1 MNLAVRRFGSICL
14 LLLLASCNRQN
25 AGGEQSAQAEGPP
38 PAQVTAFAVEP
49 RDAPITFEYTG
60 QIAGSNEVEVHAR
73 VNGVIEK
80 QYFEEGRA
88 VEAGQPLIE
97 LDAAPFKAAVDQ
109 AVAALAVAKA
119 QREQANAQL
128 KKANL
133 DYSRVAPLTQR
144 QLLSQSQR
152 DDAATQVD
160 LTKAAVQQADAAIQ
174 QAEAGVST
182 ARINLGYT
190 RITAPISGI
199 VGRALKRKGSLVQA
213 GSDSLLTTIAQ
224 TNPAYVDF
232 GIAER
237 EQENLHQALADGHLQ
252 LPEQGFEVIL
262 KTTTGKQIPK
272 TGRMNFQ
279 DYKVDQQ
286 TGNVAMRATIE
297 NSDRQ
302 LLPGQFVR
310 VVLQGAK
317 RPQALVVPQRAVLD
331 NPQGKY
337 VYVVGQNDKGMTIA
351 QPQPVEVGE
360 WVQLEGDLNNAWVI
374 RSGLKPG
381 QQVIVDGTA
390 RIFFPGMPVQLV
402 SPAAANAAA
411 PAAAPA
417 AAEQPAKP

>member
-1 MNLAVRRFGSICL
+1 
-14 LLLLASCNRQN
+14 
-25 AGGEQSAQAEGPP
+25 
-38 PAQVTAFAVEP
+38 
-49 RDAPITFEYTG
+49 
-60 QIAGSNEVEVHAR
+60 
-73 VNGVIEK
+73 
-80 QYFEEGRA
+80 
-88 VEAGQPLIE
+88 
-97 LDAAPFKAAVDQ
+97 
-109 AVAALAVAKA
+109 
-119 QREQANAQL
+119 
-128 KKANL
+128 
-133 DYSRVAPLTQR
+133 
-144 QLLSQSQR
+144 
-152 DDAATQVD
+152 
-160 LTKAAVQQADAAIQ
+160 
-174 QAEAGVST
+174 
-182 ARINLGYT
+182 
-190 RITAPISGI
+190 
-199 VGRALKRKGSLVQA
+199 
-213 GSDSLLTTIAQ
+213 
-224 TNPAYVDF
+224 
-232 GIAER
+232 
-237 EQENLHQALADGHLQ
+237 
-252 LPEQGFEVIL
+252 
-262 KTTTGKQIPK
+262 
-272 TGRMNFQ
+272 MNFQ